1 MYEFIINPHSR
12 SGYGMR
18 IWEELEKIIKE
29 KTIPYRAHFTRRAKD
44 GTRLA
49 RAITQD
55 LQPHTIIVLGGDG
68 TVNEVINGIIDHEKV
83 TFGYIPIG
91 SGNDFARGIGI
102 PKDPFK
108 ALHLILENPHIQ
120 TMDIGQMKYKDKS
133 RLFAVSAGIGF
144 DADICHEVVV
154 SPLKAIL
161 NRLKLGKLTYVC
173 VAFHR
178 LAVTSPC
185 DFEVETET
193 GQKTLY
199 PKTYFIAFMN
209 NPYEGGGVRFA
220 PHALN
225 NDRCLDLCIASG
237 ISKLKALML
246 FPMAFLGLHTRF
258 KGVCLLRCKSIRVK
272 TEHPLP
278 IHTDGEPGFLQDQVT
293 VSCLN
298 RQMRIIVPLKK

>member
-12 SGYGMR
+12 SGYGMK
-18 IWEELEKIIKE
+18 IWEELEKIMIE
-29 KTIPYRAHFTRRAKD
+29 KSVSYRAHFTRRAKD

-49 RAITQD
+49 HAITQD

-68 TVNEVINGIIDHEKV
+68 TVNEVINGITDPEKV

-102 PKDPFK
+102 PKDPCK
-108 ALHLILENPHIQ
+108 ALHLILDHPRIQ
-120 TMDIGQMKYKDKS
+120 TMDIGQMQYKGKT

-154 SPLKAIL
+154 SPLKAVL

-185 DFEVETET
+185 DFEVETED
-193 GQKTLY
+193 GQKKIY
-199 PKTYFIAFMN
+199 PRTYFIAFMN

-220 PHALN
+220 PQAVN
-225 NDRCLDLCIASG
+225 NDQCLDLCIASG

-258 KGVCLLRCKSIRVK
+258 RGVYLLRCKSVRVK
-272 TEHPLP
+272 TARPLP
-278 IHTDGEPGFLQDQVT
+278 IHTDGEPGFLQDTVT

-298 RQMRIIVPLKK
+298 RQLHIMVPQEK